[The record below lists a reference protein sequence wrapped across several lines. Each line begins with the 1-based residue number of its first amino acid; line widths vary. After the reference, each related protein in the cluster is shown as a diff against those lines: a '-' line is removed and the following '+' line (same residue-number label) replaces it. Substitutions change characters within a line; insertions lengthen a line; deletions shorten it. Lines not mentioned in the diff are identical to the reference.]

1 MSSDP
6 SSSVDGREPGRRLP
20 ALTRVD
26 RLLFLCFFAS
36 GASALVYEVVWLRW
50 LVHLFGA
57 TTLAVSTILTAYMAG
72 LALGSWLAGRWAAA
86 VTRPLRAY
94 GLLELAIGAY
104 ALALPLLL
112 RGVVPGLQLVG
123 ATEASSYAALSLG
136 RFALAVLV
144 LALPTACMGA
154 TLPILARFAT
164 PRLPQLGGRVGRLY
178 AVNTAGAVL
187 GTAAAG
193 LALLPALGT
202 TLTNQV
208 AVALNVAVGVAAIA
222 VGRRLVEPPTAGA
235 GSGETPAEPAD
246 AIDPRARRAA
256 LAAFATIAVSG
267 ALAMVYEVAWTR
279 ALALVLGSSV
289 YAFTVMLVTF
299 LGGLAGGSYL
309 LARRVD
315 RLVEPGLALG
325 VVQLGIG
332 ASALAGVWLLPEL
345 PHLFLRL
352 FSWSG
357 GRHDLL
363 LVLQFLL
370 SAAVILAPALGS
382 GAVFPICVRLTAPVV
397 GVASRSV
404 GNLYAVN
411 TVGAIIGSFA
421 GGFVLLPTAGIR
433 GTLLVAVL
441 LDLACAFALFLALP
455 ARRRVP
461 RLALGAAA
469 VLLAL
474 AVPVVAPRWPAL
486 TMVSGVAVY
495 AERYH
500 RLSRDEFR
508 ERRERARLLFYEEGL
523 TTTVSV
529 EESRGDVFLRV
540 NGKTDASS
548 GIDMPTQVLLGHLP
562 LLFHP
567 APGEALVIGLGS
579 GVSVGAALRHPLRRV
594 TVVELER
601 AVVTASRLFEHVN
614 GRPLADPR
622 TRLVINDA
630 RNFLLLTSDRFDVIV
645 SEPSNPWVTG
655 AASLFT
661 RDFFE
666 LARARLQPGGVFGQW
681 LQLYSLTP
689 ETLRTVVAT
698 FQAVF
703 PHTVVFQTI
712 NQDTLL
718 IGSPAPFGVDFA
730 ALERRLG
737 ADAVR
742 ADLGRVGLR
751 EPADLFAWLLL
762 DVEDVTRFA
771 RGAELNTD
779 DNARLEFTAP
789 RSLYVNAV
797 AENLQRLTAAFAG
810 GGAVLTGLTRTAP
823 DGFATRL
830 ATRLLER
837 DRPDQAAAFAG
848 AALRQGPRADLL
860 MVAGRAAA
868 ALGQDAA
875 AEQRAR
881 AALALEP
888 DHPAALGDLAA
899 RLEARGEL
907 AEARALLRR
916 AEARGDLEAKI
927 QAAMLDY
934 RQGAYREAAARLAGL
949 ATDHPGAA
957 LVAGLTQLA
966 LGDAAGAE
974 ALLRA
979 ALARRDDTRGRV
991 ALAAALDRLGR
1002 PAEARLERWAATQL
1016 DEGEGQRLQRQARLR
1031 VAVGHLRWAEHDLRR
1046 ARDLMPWSLPL
1057 HEERARLLERMGERR
1072 LAITAWEE
1080 TGRAFPGHARAWLEI
1095 AALWEAE
1102 RDGARAREALQRY
1115 VAVEPNGELRRRAEA
1130 SLRALSAPAKPGR

>member
-1 MSSDP
+1 MTCDP
-6 SSSVDGREPGRRLP
+6 SPSPDGPEPGRRLP
-20 ALTRVD
+20 AMTRVD
-26 RLLFLCFFAS
+26 RLLFLCFFVS

-57 TTLAVSTILTAYMAG
+57 TTLAISTILTAYMSG

-86 VTRPLRAY
+86 VARPLRAY

-112 RGVVPGLQLVG
+112 GGVVPGLRLVG
-123 ATEASSYAALSLG
+123 ATEASSYVALSLG
-136 RFALAVLV
+136 RFVFAILLLAI
-144 LALPTACMGA
+144 PTACMGA

-164 PRLPQLGGRVGRLY
+164 PRLQQLGGRVGRLY

-187 GTAAAG
+187 GTAVAG
-193 LALLPALGT
+193 LVLLPTLGT

-208 AVALNVAVGVAAIA
+208 AVALNVAVGVAAIVA
-222 VGRRLVEPPTAGA
+222 GRRLVEPPAAGA
-235 GSGETPAEPAD
+235 GSLEGPAELAGPV
-246 AIDPRARRAA
+246 DPGARRAA
-256 LAAFATIAVSG
+256 AAAFATIALSG

-289 YAFTVMLVTF
+289 YAFTIMLVTF

-325 VVQLGIG
+325 AVQLGIG
-332 ASALAGVWLLPEL
+332 VSALAGVWLLPEL
-345 PHLFLRL
+345 PHLFLWL
-352 FSWSG
+352 FGWSG

-363 LVLQFLL
+363 LVLQLLL
-370 SAAVILAPALGS
+370 SAALILVPALGS

-397 GVASRSV
+397 GLASRSV

-421 GGFVLLPTAGIR
+421 GGFVLLPAAGIR

-441 LDLACAFALFLALP
+441 LDLACAAALFVVLP
-455 ARRRVP
+455 ARP
-461 RLALGAAA
+461 RLALVAVAA
-469 VLLAL
+469 LLAV
-474 AVPVVAPRWPAL
+474 AVPVVTPSWPAL

-500 RLSRDEFR
+500 RLSREEFR
-508 ERRERARLLFYEEGL
+508 QRRERARLAFYEEGL

-529 EESRGDVFLRV
+529 EESRGDFYLRV

-548 GIDMPTQVLLGHLP
+548 GIDMPTQVLAGHLP
-562 LLFHP
+562 LLFHV
-567 APGEALVIGLGS
+567 APQDVLVIGLGS
-579 GVSVGAALRHPLRRV
+579 GVSVGATLRHPLGRV

-666 LARARLQPGGVFGQW
+666 LARARLRPGGVYGQW

-689 ETLRTVVAT
+689 ETLRTVIAT
-698 FQAVF
+698 FQTVF
-703 PHTVVFQTI
+703 PHVVVFQTI
-712 NQDTLL
+712 NQDTFLV
-718 IGSPAPFGVDFA
+718 GSADPFRVDFA
-730 ALERRLG
+730 ALERRLQT
-737 ADAVR
+737 DAVR
-742 ADLGRVGLR
+742 ADLERVGLH

-762 DVEDVTRFA
+762 DIEDVPRFA

-810 GGAVLTGLTRTAP
+810 GGTVLTGLTRTAP
-823 DGFATRL
+823 DGFAARL
-830 ATRLLER
+830 ATRHLER
-837 DRPDQAAAFAG
+837 DRPDQAAAFAS

-860 MVAGRAAA
+860 VVAGRAAA
-868 ALGQDAA
+868 TLGQDAL
-875 AEQRAR
+875 AEQHAR

-888 DHPAALGDLAA
+888 DHVAALGDLAM
-899 RLEARGEL
+899 RLEARGRV
-907 AEARALLRR
+907 AEARALLHR
-916 AEARGDLEAKI
+916 AEARGDVDAKV

-934 RQGAYREAAARLAGL
+934 RQGAYREAAAQLAGL

-957 LVAGLTQLA
+957 LAAGLTQLA
-966 LGDAAGAE
+966 LGDAARAE
-974 ALLRA
+974 TLLRSS
-979 ALARRDDTRGRV
+979 LARRDDTRGRT

-1002 PAEARLERWAATQL
+1002 PAEARLERWAAIQL
-1016 DEGEGQRLQRQARLR
+1016 DEGEAQRLQRQARLR
-1031 VAVGHLRWAEHDLRR
+1031 AAIGHLRWAEHDLRR

-1057 HEERARLLERMGERR
+1057 HEERARLLEHMGERR
-1072 LAITAWEE
+1072 EAIAAWEE

-1102 RDGARAREALQRY
+1102 RDAARAREALRRY
-1115 VAVEPNGELRRRAEA
+1115 IAAEPNRELQRRAEA
-1130 SLRALSAPAKPGR
+1130 NLRALSAPATTR

>member
-1 MSSDP
+1 MS
-6 SSSVDGREPGRRLP
+6 
-20 ALTRVD
+20 RVE
-26 RLLFLCFFAS
+26 RLLFLCFFVS
-36 GASALVYEVVWLRW
+36 GTSALVYEVVWLRW

-72 LALGSWLAGRWAAA
+72 LALGSWLAGRRGAA

-104 ALALPLLL
+104 ALVLPVLL
-112 RGVVPGLQLVG
+112 RGVVPGLRLVG

-136 RFALAVLV
+136 RFALAILV

-164 PRLPQLGGRVGRLY
+164 PRLTQLGGRVGRLY

-193 LALLPALGT
+193 LALLPTLGT
-202 TLTNQV
+202 TRTNQV
-208 AVALNVAVGVAAIA
+208 AVALNIAVGVAAIA
-222 VGRRLVEPPTAGA
+222 VGRRLVEPAVAGA
-235 GSGETPAEPAD
+235 SRPDGPAGSVGAL
-246 AIDPRARRAA
+246 DPDARRAA

-279 ALALVLGSSV
+279 GLALVLGSSV
-289 YAFTVMLVTF
+289 YAFTIMLVTF
-299 LGGLAGGSYL
+299 LVGLAGGSYL

-325 VVQLGIG
+325 AVQLGIG
-332 ASALAGVWLLPEL
+332 AGALAGVWLLPEL

-352 FSWSG
+352 FGWSG
-357 GRHDLL
+357 GRHELL
-363 LVLQFLL
+363 LVVQFLL
-370 SAAVILAPALGS
+370 SAALILVPALGS

-397 GVASRSV
+397 GLASRSV

-421 GGFVLLPTAGIR
+421 GGFVLLPAIGVR

-441 LDLACAFALFLALP
+441 LDLGCAAGLILVLP
-455 ARRRVP
+455 ARRVP
-461 RLALGAAA
+461 RLALGAAS
-469 VLLAL
+469 LLAL
-474 AVPVVAPRWPAL
+474 AVSVAAPSWPAL

-500 RLSRDEFR
+500 RLSREEFR
-508 ERRERARLLFYEEGL
+508 ERRERARLVFYEEGL

-529 EESRGDVFLRV
+529 EEFRGDSFLRV

-567 APGEALVIGLGS
+567 APRDALVIGLGS
-579 GVSVGAALRHPLRRV
+579 GVSVGAALRHPVGRV

-601 AVVTASRLFEHVN
+601 AVVAASRHFEHVN

-630 RNFLLLTSDRFDVIV
+630 RNFLLLTSDRFDVVV

-666 LARARLQPGGVFGQW
+666 LARARLRPGGVFGQW

-689 ETLRTVVAT
+689 ETLRTVIAT

-703 PHTVVFQTI
+703 PHVVVFQTI

-718 IGSPAPFGVDFA
+718 IGSVDPLRVEFP
-730 ALERRLG
+730 ALERRLR

-751 EPADLFAWLLL
+751 EPADVFGWLLL
-762 DVEDVTRFA
+762 DVEDVPRFA

-779 DNARLEFTAP
+779 DNARLEFAAP

-797 AENLQRLTAAFAG
+797 AENLQLLTAGFAG

-830 ATRLLER
+830 ATRQLER
-837 DRPDQAAAFAG
+837 DHPDQAEAFAT
-848 AALRQGPRADLL
+848 AALRLGPRADLL
-860 MVAGRAAA
+860 VVAGRAAA
-868 ALGQDAA
+868 ALGEDAL
-875 AEQRAR
+875 AEERIR

-899 RLEARGEL
+899 RLEARGQP

-916 AEARGDLEAKI
+916 AEGRGNVEAKI

-934 RQGAYREAAARLAGL
+934 HQGAYREAAARLTGI

-974 ALLRA
+974 AHLRA
-979 ALARRDDTRGRV
+979 AQRDDTRGRV
-991 ALAAALDRLGR
+991 ALATALDRLGR
-1002 PAEARLERWAATQL
+1002 PAEARLERWAALQL
-1016 DEGEGQRLQRQARLR
+1016 DEAEALRLQRQARLR
-1031 VAVGHLRWAEHDLRR
+1031 AAVGHLRWAEHDLRQ

-1057 HEERARLLERMGERR
+1057 HEERARLLEQMGERR
-1072 LAITAWEE
+1072 LAIAAWEE
-1080 TGRAFPGHARAWLEI
+1080 TQRAFPGHARAWLEI
-1095 AALWEAE
+1095 ATLWEAE
-1102 RDGARAREALQRY
+1102 GDGARAREALQRY
-1115 VAVEPNGELRRRAEA
+1115 IAAEPNGDLRRRAEA
-1130 SLRALSAPAKPGR
+1130 SLRALATPAGSVR